1 MKGHISTSKVERL
14 EEGQVLW
21 DDVDSGFGVRRQR
34 LTPVYILKYRSGGRQ
49 HYVTIGRHGAPW
61 TCDEARAEGRRRLS
75 LIQKPESVPKPLKF
89 RRSKTSIPYFS
100 EVAERYLTEFAKPRK
115 KASSVVA
122 DRRNLELHV
131 LPHIGDLK
139 LSAISRPL
147 LIKMHAMQ
155 HAQPIS
161 ANRCL
166 AVTSHIFSMAEK
178 WGLAEIGSNPCRGID
193 RFPETPRERYLTEP
207 ELARLGSALE
217 VATHGYHVV
226 DWTTYPRKD
235 KPLRL
240 TPEDWRSIAATK
252 LLLLTGARMTEIL
265 SLRWAWID
273 WNLGIARLP
282 DSKTGAKTLFLPR
295 PVIDLLRKIESR
307 VGKEFPESPFVLP
320 GNRSATHFQ
329 GLQHAWQR
337 IRIVA
342 RLKDVRIH
350 DLRHAYASTAVAR
363 GDSLYIVGRILGHR
377 RAETTQRYAHLAV
390 EPILEVADRTAARI
404 ASVLETGRKSKDF
417 RIA

>member
-1 MKGHISTSKVERL
+1 VKGHISTSKIERL
-14 EEGQVLW
+14 EAGQVLW
-21 DDVDSGFGVRRQR
+21 DDIDCGFGVRRQR
-34 LTPVYILKYRSGGRQ
+34 HTPVYLLKYRSDGRQ
-49 HYVTIGRHGAPW
+49 HYVTIGRHGSPW
-61 TCDEARAEGRRRLS
+61 TCEGARTEARRLLG
-75 LIQKPESVPKPLKF
+75 LIQKRETATEPLKF
-89 RRSKTSIPYFS
+89 RRSKTAVPYFA
-100 EVAERYLTEFAKPRK
+100 EVADRYLTEFAKPRK
-115 KASSVVA
+115 KPSSVGA

-139 LSAISRPL
+139 ISEITRPL
-147 LIKMHAMQ
+147 LIKMHSAQ
-155 HAQPIS
+155 HAHPVS

-193 RFPETPRERYLTEP
+193 RFPETPRERFLTES
-207 ELARLGSALE
+207 ELGKLGAALE
-217 VATHGYHVV
+217 VATEGYHIV

-240 TPEDWRSIAATK
+240 TPEDWRSIAATR

-265 SLRWAWID
+265 SLRWIWID
-273 WNLGIARLP
+273 WSLGIARLP

-295 PVIDLLRKIESR
+295 PVIKLLREIESR
-307 VGKEFPESPFVLP
+307 VGKESPESPYVLP
-320 GNRSATHFQ
+320 GNRSGTHFQ

-337 IRIVA
+337 IRTVA

-377 RAETTQRYAHLAV
+377 RTETTQRYAHLAV
-390 EPILEVADRTAARI
+390 DPVLEVADRTATLI
-404 ASVLETGRKSKDF
+404 ASFLEAGRK
-417 RIA
+417 I